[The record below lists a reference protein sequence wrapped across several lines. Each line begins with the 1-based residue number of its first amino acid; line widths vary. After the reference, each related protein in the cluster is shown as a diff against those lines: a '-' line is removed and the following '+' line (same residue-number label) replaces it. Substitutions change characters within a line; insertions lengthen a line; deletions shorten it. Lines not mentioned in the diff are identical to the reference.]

1 MGITG
6 AQNGVDLVRGA
17 EGFRIVDD
25 GIAPPADAV
34 ASGRI
39 GVSHAADQP
48 WRWFVP
54 GDPNVSQR

>member
-1 MGITG
+1 
-6 AQNGVDLVRGA
+6 VRGA

-25 GIAPPADAV
+25 GTAPPANAV
-34 ASGRI
+34 ASGRV

-54 GDPNVSQR
+54 GDPNVSHR